1 MDTLGGGFE
10 PWLIY
15 PSMGAPQY
23 EDVLGINWLWEDG
36 FTSSLTSE
44 GNHFDLAGWS
54 KLRYLVMPILLS
66 TRFRTKK
73 IPGDRLFQLKF
84 APELFCLSLF
94 LPVGIQEFWLTQTL
108 VEPRQRKVAR

>member
-10 PWLIY
+10 PWLIF

-23 EDVLGINWLWEDG
+23 EDVVGINWLWENG
-36 FTSSLTSE
+36 FSSSLID
-44 GNHFDLAGWS
+44 GNHFDLGGWS
-54 KLRYLVMPILLS
+54 KLRYFVLPIMLS
-66 TRFRTKK
+66 TRFRTKV

-84 APELFCLSLF
+84 APEIFCMSLF
-94 LPVGIQEFWLTQTL
+94 LPVGVQEFWLTQTL